1 MISVLAVIGIV
12 GGVLC
17 AIADLLLD
25 LKGVDN
31 KKLGKMKIIDS
42 KWAEMKHFRFVW
54 SGILV
59 MIAVPMYT
67 CGFMALML
75 QLYKINTAWA
85 IGLAIVFLCGA
96 MGGFMIH
103 IFLCLLP
110 NIYKKIIEKSD
121 MELAE
126 NVIESAFRQIYV
138 PFFSLYSMLVIFPAI
153 AIMVLIVTGILPL
166 PLWCVILNPFVIQI
180 IGLLFRAT
188 GIKWFIDAPSCCA
201 ASLGLAMYGVLALM
215 LNL

>member
-121 MELAE
+121 ME
-126 NVIESAFRQIYV
+126 
-138 PFFSLYSMLVIFPAI
+138 
-153 AIMVLIVTGILPL
+153 
-166 PLWCVILNPFVIQI
+166 
-180 IGLLFRAT
+180 
-188 GIKWFIDAPSCCA
+188 
-201 ASLGLAMYGVLALM
+201 
-215 LNL
+215 

>member
-12 GGVLC
+12 GGLLC

-42 KWAEMKHFRFVW
+42 KWSEMKHFRFVW

-75 QLYKINTAWA
+75 QLHKIDVAWA
-85 IGLAIVFLCGA
+85 IGLTIVFLCGA
-96 MGGFMIH
+96 MGE
-103 IFLCLLP
+103 LLGK
-110 NIYKKIIEKSD
+110 Y
-121 MELAE
+121 
-126 NVIESAFRQIYV
+126 Y
-138 PFFSLYSMLVIFPAI
+138 
-153 AIMVLIVTGILPL
+153 
-166 PLWCVILNPFVIQI
+166 
-180 IGLLFRAT
+180 
-188 GIKWFIDAPSCCA
+188 
-201 ASLGLAMYGVLALM
+201 
-215 LNL
+215 